1 MEPFNLFGSQIKDT
15 VMNLKKKKNERN
27 QKVIHRKTNQLQKS
41 SFRSVI
47 RRIKKL
53 LLNACLNCTPNKF
66 IFSIYHKS
74 QKLKLSFQNFLF
86 NKIVKTFGKKLL
98 AYVMEK
104 KLWELFLCVCV
115 CTRTHV
121 LVCTHKVAH

>member
-15 VMNLKKKKNERN
+15 DELKKNERN
-27 QKVIHRKTNQLQKS
+27 KKVIHGKTNELQKS

-66 IFSIYHKS
+66 MFSIYHKS
-74 QKLKLSFQNFLF
+74 QKLKLSFQSFYLT
-86 NKIVKTFGKKLL
+86 K
-98 AYVMEK
+98 
-104 KLWELFLCVCV
+104 
-115 CTRTHV
+115 
-121 LVCTHKVAH
+121 